1 MHNPSTSPQQK
12 DLFIAWLIWGSLL
25 FALMTITLIGHFNGD
40 QYRLNPPNNSLVL
53 LRTVF
58 YGLAI
63 ITFPVTNIIR
73 HIMVR
78 LNQTMPGDKTAKA
91 RYQLTT
97 LISMLAADSIG
108 FYGITL
114 YLWGDPIN
122 TLYIFSLLSAL
133 AFFLYRPK
141 FHEYHSIHEALISQ
155 SNKTND

>member
-1 MHNPSTSPQQK
+1 MHDSSELPLQK
-12 DLFIAWLIWGSLL
+12 DLFIAWLIWWGLVL
-25 FALMTITLIGHFNGD
+25 ALITITLIGHFNGD
-40 QYRLNPPNNSLVL
+40 QYRLNPPNNSLVF

-63 ITFPVTNIIR
+63 ITFPITNIIR

-78 LNQTMPGDKTAKA
+78 LNQTMINDKTAKT

-108 FYGITL
+108 FYGIAL

-122 TLYIFSLLSAL
+122 TLYIFSLLSGL

-141 FHEYHSIHEALISQ
+141 FNEYLTIHEALNTSSQ
-155 SNKTND
+155 KTID

>member
-1 MHNPSTSPQQK
+1 MHSPSISPQQK
-12 DLFIAWLIWGSLL
+12 DLFIAWLIWSSLL
-25 FALMTITLIGHFNGD
+25 LALMTITLIGHFNGD

-53 LRTVF
+53 LRTIF

-78 LNQTMPGDKTAKA
+78 LNQTMPGDKTAKT

-108 FYGITL
+108 FYGVTL

-141 FHEYHSIHEALISQ
+141 WDEYHAIHEALINR
-155 SNKTND
+155 SNITND

>member
-1 MHNPSTSPQQK
+1 MHNPSVSPQQK
-12 DLFIAWLIWGSLL
+12 DLFIAWLIWSSLL
-25 FALMTITLIGHFNGD
+25 LALMTITLIGHFNGD

-141 FHEYHSIHEALISQ
+141 FHEYHSIHEALISR